1 MNIMEETISL
11 NDIVDTLKR
20 RVKLLVI
27 LPLLAVLVS
36 ALISYFFT
44 DSYL

>member
-36 ALISYFFT
+36 ALISYFF
-44 DSYL
+44 Y